1 VKREHHPTSITS
13 ANLRESASSCLHFAG
28 RLPAPSRRGNKAT
41 DKIAAR
47 AVSEKPP
54 PKNALANPGRR
65 IFCAYFSPKSYR
77 ATAKST
83 GRKRRGCKR
92 GRESAEACLVP
103 SSSWI
108 LINPTR
114 LPEAEQL
121 GWKRALLGARG
132 TLFCLLGSIGCIK
145 HPSLLANPR
154 APKSGPG
161 GPIFAHGLISISNP
175 GRFQRRA
182 TLGLLR
188 KKGDGG
194 AQRETHGRRHH
205 RH

>member
-1 VKREHHPTSITS
+1 
-13 ANLRESASSCLHFAG
+13 
-28 RLPAPSRRGNKAT
+28 
-41 DKIAAR
+41 
-47 AVSEKPP
+47 
-54 PKNALANPGRR
+54 
-65 IFCAYFSPKSYR
+65 
-77 ATAKST
+77 
-83 GRKRRGCKR
+83 
-92 GRESAEACLVP
+92 
-103 SSSWI
+103 

-161 GPIFAHGLISISNP
+161 GPIFAQGLISISNP

-182 TLGLLR
+182 ASGLLR

-194 AQRETHGRRHH
+194 AQRERTAASATVISKVRDFFLYSPECGAAREPIYHAGCCVRLRVAEAAAAPPPSSRRKGGGPGEEARDHFGEAGAKLAKSEK
-205 RH
+205 